1 MKGIQGL
8 ILAVGL
14 GIAGAVFNWAYL
26 ISRTSEKENVY
37 FIGVK
42 PNVTLNS
49 GDKIKSEHIELV
61 GLPRDAVGNLKDFA
75 VPFETNSSVDTQSVV
90 GQTVWRVIQGGR
102 LLLKDDLKTPPPEL
116 KLEPDEQAMF
126 VPIDARSIITSL
138 IVPGDQVIF
147 LVSKTVPG
155 KPTPAVP
162 PTPTAAAGEPIPDP
176 ADAENPNPTTSGPI
190 EKIGPFKVLSIGNR
204 LGSAEVMKANR
215 ISQQQEN
222 VMMISVKSKDDQ
234 KALYLQSRL
243 EATNYRQVGVRLVPR
258 REKP

>member
-26 ISRTSEKENVY
+26 ISRTSEKVNVY

-49 GDKIKSEHIELV
+49 GDKIKPEHIELV
-61 GLPRDAVGNLKDFA
+61 GLPKDAVGNLKDFA

-102 LLLKDDLKTPPPEL
+102 LLLQDDLKTPPPEL
-116 KLEPDEQAMF
+116 RLEPGEEAMF
-126 VPIDARSIITSL
+126 VPIDSRSTITSL
-138 IVPGDQVIF
+138 IVPGDQVLF

-162 PTPTAAAGEPIPDP
+162 STPAAAAGEPIPDP
-176 ADAENPNPTTSGPI
+176 ANAENPNGPPGPI

-258 REKP
+258 REK